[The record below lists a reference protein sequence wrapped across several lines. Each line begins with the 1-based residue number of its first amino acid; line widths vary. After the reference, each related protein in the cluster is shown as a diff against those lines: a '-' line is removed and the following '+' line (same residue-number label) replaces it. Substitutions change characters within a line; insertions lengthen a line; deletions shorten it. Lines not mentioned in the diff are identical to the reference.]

1 MAVKFT
7 ELESQCR
14 QIINDVKNGNFAPVY
29 LLMGTEPYYP
39 DLVCDEIMK
48 FALTDS
54 ERDFNQ
60 TVFYGLDTDAGTVAS
75 ECRSYP
81 MMAERRLVVVK
92 EAQSMKTL
100 EDLAAYASD
109 PMESTV
115 LVILMHGASADKR
128 RALYKNVQKK
138 GVVLVSDALRDYEMP
153 QWITSFYKSRGLD
166 IEPAAAALLAE
177 YAGTD
182 MSRIMLETE
191 KMQKNLPEGTVRV
204 NAADIEKNVG
214 ISRQFSIFELTKA
227 LSYMKA
233 EKALK
238 IAAYI
243 GNGPK
248 FMLLLATA
256 PLYTHFYRILKYEAA
271 LLKNPAMSKADRAKL
286 LGVNPYFM
294 EEYDVAARNY
304 PIRRCM
310 KVISLL
316 EEYDFKGKGGG
327 SGEASQGDLLME
339 LVSKILS

>member
-14 QIINDVKNGNFAPVY
+14 QIINDVKNGNFVPVY

-39 DLVCDEIMK
+39 DLVCDEIIK
-48 FALTDS
+48 YALTDS

-81 MMAERRLVVVK
+81 MMAERRLVVLK

-100 EDLAAYASD
+100 EDLATYASD

-191 KMQKNLPEGTVRV
+191 KMQKNLSEGMVRV

-339 LVSKILS
+339 LVSKILN

>member
-14 QIINDVKNGNFAPVY
+14 QIINDVKNGNFVPVY

-39 DLVCDEIMK
+39 DLVCDEIIK
-48 FALTDS
+48 YALTDS

-81 MMAERRLVVVK
+81 MMAERRLVVLK

-100 EDLAAYASD
+100 EDLATYASD

-256 PLYTHFYRILKYEAA
+256 PLYTHFYRILKYEAV

-339 LVSKILS
+339 LVSKILN